1 MKTKNSTKWSKL
13 YLTELKCELSVGH
26 SLLALEIFLFILLL
40 ALSSIIFIE
49 VEQAVL
55 AWQFVGMLILVL
67 CLFWIFSDNWLKK
80 QKELQPI
87 FQGVLDSYH
96 GVMANERQSYQ
107 ILPSSKIAFYGYYL
121 SLASMKQSN
130 LLEPTAANF
139 PFIKR
144 RDNSKIITLLID
156 KRSLSALQQACLSYA
171 VLKQQAVS
179 RDAVK

>member
-13 YLTELKCELSVGH
+13 YLTELKCELSVGQ

-67 CLFWIFSDNWLKK
+67 YLIWIFSDNWLKK
-80 QKELQPI
+80 QKQLQPI
-87 FQGVLDSYH
+87 FQGVLDSYR
-96 GVMANERQSYQ
+96 GVIADERQSFQ

-121 SLASMKQSN
+121 SLAPIKQSN
-130 LLEPTAANF
+130 LLESTASNF
-139 PFIKR
+139 SFISR
-144 RDNSKIITLLID
+144 ENNSEIITLLVD
-156 KRSLSALQQACLSYA
+156 KRSLSALQRACLNYA
-171 VLKQQAVS
+171 VLKQQAAS
-179 RDAVK
+179 RDALK